1 MLTNVSQFAIIKHV
15 QLKNKNMTK
24 YKSNKK
30 HHSFLGQRL
39 LIHPLHFHFS
49 MGVAL
54 AAVFVTAGK
63 SSGHA
68 FSVASHM
75 APAQAAYS
83 ISSMHVRD
91 AETLHGHIITSQA
104 RRPYISG
111 T

>member
-1 MLTNVSQFAIIKHV
+1 
-15 QLKNKNMTK
+15 MTK
-24 YKSNKK
+24 HKK

-39 LIHPLHFHFS
+39 LVHPLHFHFS

-63 SSGHA
+63 STGHA
-68 FSVASHM
+68 LTTLSDIAPVQSGYSH
-75 APAQAAYS
+75 S
-83 ISSMHVRD
+83 TMHVRD
-91 AETLHGHIITSQA
+91 AETLHGHVLISQA

>member
-1 MLTNVSQFAIIKHV
+1 
-15 QLKNKNMTK
+15 MTK
-24 YKSNKK
+24 HKK
-30 HHSFLGQRL
+30 HHSFLGQKL
-39 LIHPLHFHFS
+39 LVHPLHFHFS
-49 MGVAL
+49 MGIAL

-68 FSVASHM
+68 FNTMSHI
-75 APAQAAYS
+75 APMHGAYS
-83 ISSMHVRD
+83 LSSMHVRD

>member
-1 MLTNVSQFAIIKHV
+1 M
-15 QLKNKNMTK
+15 
-24 YKSNKK
+24 
-30 HHSFLGQRL
+30 
-39 LIHPLHFHFS
+39 HPLHFHFS

-68 FSVASHM
+68 LNSVAHI
-75 APAQAAYS
+75 APVQGAYS
-83 ISSMHVRD
+83 LSAMHVRD
-91 AETLHGHIITSQA
+91 AETLHGHVLTSQA

>member
-1 MLTNVSQFAIIKHV
+1 
-15 QLKNKNMTK
+15 MTK
-24 YKSNKK
+24 HKK
-30 HHSFLGQRL
+30 NHSFLGHSL
-39 LIHPLHFHFS
+39 LMHPLHFHFS

-68 FSVASHM
+68 FNTMSHI
-75 APAQAAYS
+75 APMHGAYS
-83 ISSMHVRD
+83 LSSMHVRD